1 MRVLKYTCELNKL
14 LIIACITAIF
24 IMGFGKL
31 INLGPVIGTYALLW
45 LIKENC
51 SLEQFY
57 EWANIGFLIGLLIY
71 HRLFQFVPIV
81 FQVYAAQIVYVL
93 L

>member
-14 LIIACITAIF
+14 LIIACITAIS

-57 EWANIGFLIGLLIY
+57 EWANIGFLIGLNAAGWAVYFMMSISDL
-71 HRLFQFVPIV
+71 QSV
-81 FQVYAAQIVYVL
+81 FIH
-93 L
+93 